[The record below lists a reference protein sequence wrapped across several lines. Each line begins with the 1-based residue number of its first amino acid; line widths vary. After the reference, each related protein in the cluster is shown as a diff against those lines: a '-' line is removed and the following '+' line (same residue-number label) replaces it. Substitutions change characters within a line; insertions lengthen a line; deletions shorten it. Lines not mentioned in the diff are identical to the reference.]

1 MDTIYIKIISV
12 QDYASSN
19 NVIPQIT
26 VREKVFFV
34 AREIMRVLVWILI
47 YRRENF
53 IFDTGQ
59 EIQEIYVKSKE
70 FVLKETMNIKF
81 SKSLMLRKSI
91 KELMVMKTITCASE
105 VYKYR
110 LNEKFHN
117 RDKFFFLIIDIRFY

>member
-1 MDTIYIKIISV
+1 M
-12 QDYASSN
+12 
-19 NVIPQIT
+19 IPQIT
-26 VREKVFFV
+26 VGEKVFSV

-91 KELMVMKTITCASE
+91 KELMVMKTVTCASE
-105 VYKYR
+105 VYVVSS
-110 LNEKFHN
+110 NNFFDN
-117 RDKFFFLIIDIRFY
+117 RYSILLTIKPYSCS